1 MDTVAA
7 LWRYPVRSMAGE
19 ELEAAAFAL
28 DGGGRFDPRRFRAN
42 LVIATTGATHGFPE
56 DEWVGRTLAVGKEV
70 RLAVTEPCAG
80 A

>member
-1 MDTVAA
+1 MPVEHTPVHVLTAGTLATLGA
-7 LWRYPVRSMAGE
+7 LYGE
-19 ELEAAAFAL
+19 
-28 DGGGRFDPRRFRAN
+28 GRFDPRRFGSN